1 MKRIVL
7 TVITGPEMGRRLEVA
22 PEGATLGR
30 SSRMADL
37 KLSDGMLSRLHC
49 RFFLE
54 GDRAMVQDLG
64 SSNGTSLNGT
74 PLGAEPAAMAP
85 GDVVTVGETGLR
97 VTLEDDTAPVAP
109 GAPTPPPTPKP
120 PPAPSPVSPL
130 PPMPEAT
137 DKPKAEVPEGPIDL
151 GLSDAK
157 PAAGAPRKG
166 LLAGLAVGVAALVCL
181 AVGVRLF
188 LATDAPLE
196 EQTRALPM
204 AKEQP
209 FEFLYERLKIDDG
222 ALYRYRLA
230 YDDSGTL
237 ALDIVDLGVDDRS
250 YAKQKKLD
258 ADDRAALRR
267 TVLGGS
273 GYANIPAIAPEQSPD
288 GTLARRTLTLAV
300 GTEVWTRTAENASN
314 NAFDAYCAKLEDFAQ
329 TALGAMATQ
338 YSVEEL
344 RVLAQEQLTLARRHW
359 EQRDGAEN
367 ELFLCVKAYRQ
378 GLSYLETLN
387 PKPDFAA
394 DLTRG
399 LNEAEA
405 LLGERYDDLRFQ
417 VEQAE
422 NTGRMDDAARLLQR
436 ILRLIPDREDA
447 RHEAAQTR
455 LLTLENLKK
464 GGR

>member
-7 TVITGPEMGRRLEVA
+7 TVITGPEMGRRLEVE

-49 RFFLE
+49 RFFME

-74 PLGAEPAAMAP
+74 QLGAAPTAMAP

-97 VTLEDDTAPVAP
+97 VTLEDTAPTVSPTTQPAP
-109 GAPTPPPTPKP
+109 ET

-130 PPMPEAT
+130 PPKPEPEAA
-137 DKPKAEVPEGPIDL
+137 PKEAAPEGPIDL
-151 GLSDAK
+151 GLSDEK
-157 PAAGAPRKG
+157 PAASGPRKG
-166 LLAGLAVGVAALVCL
+166 LLAGLSVGVAALVCL
-181 AVGVRLF
+181 AVGVHLF
-188 LATDAPLE
+188 LATDAPTE
-196 EQTRALPM
+196 EQTRALQPV
-204 AKEQP
+204 ANQP
-209 FEFLYERLKIDDG
+209 FEFRYERLTIDDN
-222 ALYRYRLA
+222 ALYRYILT
-230 YDDSGTL
+230 YDNSGTL

-258 ADDRAALRR
+258 ADEQAALRR
-267 TVLGGS
+267 TVLES
-273 GYANIPAIAPEQSPD
+273 NHASIPAIAPQQSAD
-288 GTLARRTLTLAV
+288 GTLNRSTLTLAV

-314 NAFDAYCAKLEDFAQ
+314 RAFDTYCARLEDFAR

-344 RVLAQEQLTLARRHW
+344 RTLAQEQLALARRHW

-394 DLTRG
+394 ALTQG
-399 LNEAEA
+399 LNEAED
-405 LLGERYDDLRFQ
+405 LLAKRYDDLRFQ

-436 ILRLIPDREDA
+436 ILRLIPDREDE
-447 RHEAAQTR
+447 RHEAAQNR